1 MNIVGAF
8 VIYVMVW
15 WCVFFAILP
24 IGVKSRWESES
35 DGVDGADPGAP
46 SDPDLKKKAL
56 TTSLIALP
64 ITAAI
69 VIVSLSGVLNFRD

>member
-1 MNIVGAF
+1 MNIAGAF
-8 VIYVMVW
+8 VIFVMVW

-46 SDPDLKKKAL
+46 SFHAR
-56 TTSLIALP
+56 TRAGSTSLW
-64 ITAAI
+64 
-69 VIVSLSGVLNFRD
+69 VSHCSTRAQPR